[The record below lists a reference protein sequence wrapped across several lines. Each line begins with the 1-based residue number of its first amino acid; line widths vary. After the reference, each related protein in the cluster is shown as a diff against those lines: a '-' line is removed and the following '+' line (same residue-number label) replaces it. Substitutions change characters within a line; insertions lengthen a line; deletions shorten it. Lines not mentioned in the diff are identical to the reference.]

1 MKRRF
6 RCPVQE
12 KKEFVVEVLS
22 GYRTEVVARR
32 HGLALK
38 TLSKWV
44 RQYQDEVD
52 DLMAKKRIEEEK
64 MKQDA
69 ASLEELQVKYEQA
82 IKQIGEKELEL
93 SILRELVK
101 KSTPTGD
108 SVKMDCSGL
117 PETYSV
123 ANLRV
128 TSLHVLLP
136 TETFGR

>member
-101 KSTPTGD
+101 KKYPD
-108 SVKMDCSGL
+108 W
-117 PETYSV
+117 
-123 ANLRV
+123 RQ
-128 TSLHVLLP
+128 
-136 TETFGR
+136 R